1 MNNFTSQFKFLF
13 VACKLPCN
21 WEMGKERGMGGG
33 VQLKSSS
40 GGAEI
45 VGKIES
51 TPLFKVV
58 LGI

>member
-1 MNNFTSQFKFLF
+1 MQLG
-13 VACKLPCN
+13 
-21 WEMGKERGMGGG
+21 EGERRGRGGG
-33 VQLKSSS
+33 VQFKSPS

>member
-1 MNNFTSQFKFLF
+1 MQL
-13 VACKLPCN
+13 
-21 WEMGKERGMGGG
+21 GDGERAGNGGGGG